1 MAQYEMNLRDYWRI
15 IRRRRI
21 TILICTLVTAL
32 FAFWFAWQKEPVYQ
46 ATAAIK
52 FEQTTSLTG
61 LMVEVLS
68 FSPADTIETQAAVIR
83 SFPVME
89 QTAKRLGELP
99 ETAPAE
105 AVKESKAYV
114 GVISALM
121 AKVKTNRVA
130 STNILEITASTSSPR
145 KAKDLANTVAE
156 VYRDYQGWI
165 RNARIIEAR
174 QFIEQQL
181 KELEGRVKKA
191 EEAVWAFREAN
202 RVIAPGAESSVL
214 LSLFTQ
220 IRGDIEKT
228 RQQRTELE
236 LAAGRL
242 ARYDGT
248 TGSEAD
254 RVYVETPNPAIVRLQ
269 ASLADLQLER
279 NNLALEVTDKH
290 PRLQAIN
297 DRIREVR
304 SEMLREVTAQIALLR
319 NREEILSRQIGE
331 LYQKNREVPTIEL
344 SLQRLQREAKVND
357 DLLALLKTRHQEALI
372 KESERIE
379 EVTIIRPAVE
389 PSAPM
394 GGEIFTTVL
403 GGMLVGLLVGLVFAF
418 VQETLDTSIG
428 TIEDVEDYLGVP
440 VLGVIPHIDARE
452 IMERLI
458 EQRPARAS
466 MDPEVLAR
474 HALLVAHFD
483 PKSPMAEAFRS
494 LRTRLQ
500 FATMEQPG
508 KVFLFTSPS
517 LQEGKTTTIVNLA
530 IAFSQVG
537 QKTLLVG
544 ANLRRPSIHKFF
556 GIDRDPGLTDVLLGN
571 QRWEDCVRTTADI
584 LMGRF
589 EMEDIMVAPGL
600 DNLHMIESG
609 PIPPNPSELLSQPQM
624 DEFLRQVRQRYDIVL
639 IDAPPVLPVTDAAIL
654 ASKTDGVILVY
665 QVGKVGRLALKRA
678 KIQLEGAKAKVW
690 GVVLNDLA
698 AEIAGYA
705 PYTHYYTHYYGEE
718 APGEGARAAPRG
730 LVARIGSVL
739 GTLRLFKPRAAG
751 GQPARRPSASPGARF
766 EARGTA
772 AAAARVG
779 AGRPAAPGRR
789 YNQFWVGI
797 LLLVALVL
805 LLAGLL
811 AWRMGFMA
819 PRAVGPVRELFRSTL
834 SERAAQQRSSP
845 PPAAAPSPASPA
857 APAPTPVV
865 PSAEPPKAAPAPS
878 TSKPSVSREPPATA
892 STRPE
897 GTSAPPATGPPPV
910 SVEVRYA
917 LEFGPFPTGEEAE
930 RVERQLNSAGFPTVR
945 FRQQGGGN
953 LYAVFLDERLP
964 GQSEAQATVERLK
977 AEGFPQAVIVGN
989 GENLSIR
996 VGELVPLRTAV
1007 QVAEKLRA
1015 SGLRVRVAVQPGEAL
1030 ALTIRHGNFASEEEA
1045 RARSQDLVKQGLSN
1059 RVVRVK

>member
-21 TILICTLVTAL
+21 TILLCTLVTAV

-61 LMVEVLS
+61 LLVEVLS
-68 FSPADTIETQAAVIR
+68 FSPSDTIETQAAIIR

-89 QTAKRLGELP
+89 EVAKRLGELP
-99 ETAPAE
+99 QAASPE
-105 AVKESKAYV
+105 AVKESRAYV
-114 GVISALM
+114 GVISALT
-121 AKVKTNRVA
+121 ARVKTNRVA
-130 STNILEITASTSSPR
+130 STNILEITASSSNPR

-156 VYRDYQGWI
+156 VYREYQGRV

-174 QFIEQQL
+174 RFIEQQL

-202 RVIAPGAESSVL
+202 RVIAPGAESTVL

-220 IRGDIEKT
+220 IRGEIERT

-236 LAAGRL
+236 LAASRL
-242 ARYDGT
+242 ARNAAGP
-248 TGSEAD
+248 ED
-254 RVYVETPNPAIVRLQ
+254 RVYVETANPAIVRLQ
-269 ASLADLQLER
+269 ASLADLLLER

-304 SEMLREVTAQIALLR
+304 SEMQREVTAQIALLR
-319 NREEILSRQIGE
+319 SREEILSRQIGE

-344 SLQRLQREAKVND
+344 ALQRLQREAKVND

-372 KESERIE
+372 KESEKIE

-389 PSAPM
+389 PSAPT
-394 GGEIFTTVL
+394 GGETFTTVL
-403 GGMLVGLLVGLVFAF
+403 VGAVIGLLVGLVFAF

-440 VLGVIPHIDARE
+440 VLGVIPHIDGRE
-452 IMERLI
+452 IMDRLV
-458 EQRPARAS
+458 EQRPSRAT
-466 MDPEVLAR
+466 MDSETLSR

-500 FATMEQPG
+500 FATMERPG
-508 KVFLFTSPS
+508 KVFVLTSPS

-530 IAFSQVG
+530 IAFAQAG
-537 QKTLLVG
+537 QKTLLIG

-556 GIDRDPGLTDVLLGN
+556 GIDRDPGLSDVLLGN

-589 EMEDIMVAPGL
+589 DMEDIMVAPGL
-600 DNLHMIESG
+600 DNLNILESG
-609 PIPPNPSELLSQPQM
+609 PIPPNPSELLSTPQM
-624 DEFLRQVRQRYDIVL
+624 DEFLRQVRQRYDIVF
-639 IDAPPVLPVTDAAIL
+639 IDAPPTLPVTDAAII
-654 ASKTDGVILVY
+654 ASKVDGAILVY

-678 KIQLEGAKAKVW
+678 KIQLESARGKVW
-690 GVVLNDLA
+690 GVVLNDLG

-718 APGEGARAAPRG
+718 GTAEETRSAPRG
-730 LVARIGSVL
+730 FAAQVQSVL
-739 GTLRLFKPRAAG
+739 KNIRLFKPRG
-751 GQPARRPSASPGARF
+751 GGGEPAQPSASPGTRAGGPR
-766 EARGTA
+766 ATA
-772 AAAARVG
+772 APPVEAAK
-779 AGRPAAPGRR
+779 APSRGRR
-789 YNQFWVGI
+789 YNQFWIGVLI
-797 LLLVALVL
+797 LGALVL

-811 AWRMGFMA
+811 AWRMGFLVPA
-819 PRAVGPVRELFRSTL
+819 SVGPARELFKSTL
-834 SERAAQQRSSP
+834 SERLSQQRTP
-845 PPAAAPSPASPA
+845 APPRPAPPATAP
-857 APAPTPVV
+857 
-865 PSAEPPKAAPAPS
+865 APAPS
-878 TSKPSVSREPPATA
+878 AAESPASEA
-892 STRPE
+892 KA
-897 GTSAPPATGPPPV
+897 APPAIPAPPASGARPAPAGPPTP
-910 SVEVRYA
+910 ELRYA
-917 LEFGPFPTGEEAE
+917 LEFGPFSTAEEAE
-930 RVERQLNSAGFPTVR
+930 RVERHLNSAGFPTVK
-945 FRQQGGGN
+945 FTQQGGGN
-953 LYAVFLDERLP
+953 LYAVFVEP
-964 GQSEAQATVERLK
+964 VAGQGEAPAILERLK
-977 AEGFPQAVIVGN
+977 GEGFPRAAVVGSD
-989 GENLSIR
+989 EALSVR
-996 VGELVPLRTAV
+996 VAEPVPLRMAV
-1007 QVAEKLRA
+1007 QVAEKLRTA
-1015 SGLRVRVAVQPGEAL
+1015 GYKVRVAVQPGEAL
-1030 ALTIRHGNFASEEEA
+1030 NLTIRHGNFASEAEA
-1045 RARSQDLVKQGLSN
+1045 RARSEEIGRQGLPN